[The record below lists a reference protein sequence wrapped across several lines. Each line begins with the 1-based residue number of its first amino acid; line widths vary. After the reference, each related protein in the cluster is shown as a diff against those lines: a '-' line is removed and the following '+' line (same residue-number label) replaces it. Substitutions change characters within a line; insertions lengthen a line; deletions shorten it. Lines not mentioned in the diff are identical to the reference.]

1 ILRWEYARLFQ
12 RLGEVLE
19 LNDAIQS
26 GRQASSF
33 YRRGQAQALHL
44 DWALASMNAV
54 RAFVALS
61 CAAWLW
67 ITSAWNGALSSLL
80 LVGVMCSLMATFP
93 RPLLAAQNFLRGLL
107 LAILISAALLFV
119 LLPASADFEWL
130 ALWMALLLYVVA
142 VGLSSP
148 LSAGIAM
155 GIGLETLLMV
165 APQNIA
171 VYYSNASQWFEFV
184 GGFLAAA
191 VLAVLV
197 FALVYP
203 FRADPRLRRLLY
215 LSRQDVAE
223 MSRCEASEAQR
234 FAFET
239 RMIDR
244 LAVMVGLLPASQEP
258 ASAERFQCALG
269 CVVMGVA
276 LNRLREPLHD
286 AGV

>member
-1 ILRWEYARLFQ
+1 
-12 RLGEVLE
+12 
-19 LNDAIQS
+19 
-26 GRQASSF
+26 
-33 YRRGQAQALHL
+33 
-44 DWALASMNAV
+44 
-54 RAFVALS
+54 
-61 CAAWLW
+61 
-67 ITSAWNGALSSLL
+67 
-80 LVGVMCSLMATFP
+80 
-93 RPLLAAQNFLRGLL
+93 
-107 LAILISAALLFV
+107 
-119 LLPASADFEWL
+119 
-130 ALWMALLLYVVA
+130 MALLLYVVA

-155 GIGLETLLMV
+155 GIGLETLLV

-203 FRADPRLRRLLY
+203 FRADPRLRRLLD

-223 MSRCEASEAQR
+223 TRCEASEAQR

-244 LAVMVGLLPASQEP
+244 LAGDGRPAAGEPGAGCGGTFPVRPGLRGDGRGVEPPAR
-258 ASAERFQCALG
+258 AAA
-269 CVVMGVA
+269 
-276 LNRLREPLHD
+276 
-286 AGV
+286 